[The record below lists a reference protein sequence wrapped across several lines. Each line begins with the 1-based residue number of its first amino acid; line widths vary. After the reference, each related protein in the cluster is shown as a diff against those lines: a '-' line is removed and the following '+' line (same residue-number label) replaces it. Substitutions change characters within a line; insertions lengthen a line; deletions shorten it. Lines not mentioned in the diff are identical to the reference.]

1 MLMDGE
7 VGNVEGMIDKVGDM
21 LGEFVDF
28 FDFINSLCLFKC
40 LNGKRERV
48 KNDGEKM
55 IVRDWEKERMVWG
68 KYDRKRGND
77 REIGDKKW

>member
-40 LNGKRERV
+40 LNGKREREWRMIRRKCKRLRER
-48 KNDGEKM
+48 KNDK
-55 IVRDWEKERMVWG
+55 
-68 KYDRKRGND
+68 
-77 REIGDKKW
+77 

>member
-40 LNGKRERV
+40 LNGKRER
-48 KNDGEKM
+48 EE
-55 IVRDWEKERMVWG
+55 W
-68 KYDRKRGND
+68 
-77 REIGDKKW
+77 

>member
-1 MLMDGE
+1 MDGE

-40 LNGKRERV
+40 LNGKRERRMIRRKCKRLRER
-48 KNDGEKM
+48 KNDK
-55 IVRDWEKERMVWG
+55 
-68 KYDRKRGND
+68 
-77 REIGDKKW
+77 